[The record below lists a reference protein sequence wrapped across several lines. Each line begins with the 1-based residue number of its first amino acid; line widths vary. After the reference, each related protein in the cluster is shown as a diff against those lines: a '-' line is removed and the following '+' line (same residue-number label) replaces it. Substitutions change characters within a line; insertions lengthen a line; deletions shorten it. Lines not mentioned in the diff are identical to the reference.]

1 MDYYKTLQ
9 VARHAEPEVIER
21 AYKALSMKYHPD
33 KAVAHDRDRATTRMQ
48 AINEAYQTLK
58 DPEKRRRYDRTLP
71 PDSGVDAWELFLEH
85 GLLGLLLSRYAPR

>member
-33 KAVAHDRDRATTRMQ
+33 KAAPHERERATTRMQ

-58 DPEKRRRYDRTLP
+58 DPLKRRQYDRTLAP
-71 PDSGVDAWELFLEH
+71 ETGVDAWELFLEH
-85 GLLGLLLSRYAPR
+85 GLLGLLMSRYGRR